1 MSKSAIKDSLQND
14 QVNYLKEGKKDES
27 SVLRFAL
34 SFINKEEKDK
44 KTELNDSEVIKV
56 IKSLIKRNKDSFD
69 QFSSANRPEL
79 AEKEK
84 IEMDLLQTYL
94 PELIDEK
101 QTDRIVKNTID
112 ELGINSIKEMGK
124 IMGAIKKNHG
134 DNIDL
139 KLPPKGSSELID
151 ERRINEQIQQR

>member
-1 MSKSAIKDSLQND
+1 MSKSAIKDSLQKD
-14 QVNYLKEGKKDES
+14 QINFLKNGNKEDS

-56 IKSLIKRNKDSFD
+56 IKSLIKRNKDSYD
-69 QFSSANRPEL
+69 QFSSANRVEL

-84 IEMDLLQTYL
+84 KEMDLLKTYL
-94 PELIDEK
+94 PDVIDEIK
-101 QTDRIVKNTID
+101 TEEIVKNTID
-112 ELGINSIKEMGK
+112 ELGIDSIKEMGK

-139 KLPPKGSSELID
+139 SLVS
-151 ERRINEQIQQR
+151 QIIKKCLS